1 VYLPIHYFGGIGEM
15 FRQVDAE
22 KPGFLA
28 LSGDQL
34 TPVWFSST
42 VLLTAL
48 GFYMWPH
55 TFGSALSAR
64 DERVFKRNAAVM
76 PLYQLLIAF
85 VFFVGFAAVLR
96 VPDLPDDGTDL
107 ALLAV
112 AKDAFPA
119 WFVGLIGSAGVLCA
133 LVPGSMLLIASATTV
148 AKNIVR
154 GVNPEMTDATTA
166 WLSKAMVPVI
176 ALAGVAFVFA
186 GGQTL
191 VTLLLLGYA
200 LVTQLFPSLLMAL
213 VRPGWVTR
221 YGAGAGIVAGVGMV
235 AAMSFA
241 GATPE
246 TSSTV
251 DSLIGGL
258 PGFLAQLNLGI
269 VALVANVIVMVG
281 VSLATR
287 GASPVPASGRFEREQ
302 VPEWSAS
309 R

>member
-1 VYLPIHYFGGIGEM
+1 M
-15 FRQVDAE
+15 FHQVEAK
-22 KPGFLA
+22 KPGFAA

-55 TFGSALSAR
+55 TFGSALSAK
-64 DERVFKRNAAVM
+64 DERVFKRNAVFM

-85 VFFVGFAAVLR
+85 VFFVGFAAVLK
-96 VPDLPDDGTDL
+96 VKLPKDGTDL
-107 ALLAV
+107 ALLSVSKA
-112 AKDAFPA
+112 AFPA

-154 GVNPEMTDATTA
+154 GVNPEMSDASTA
-166 WLSKAMVPVI
+166 SLSKLMVPVI

-200 LVTQLFPSLLMAL
+200 LVTQLFPSLVMAL
-213 VRPGWVTR
+213 VRPGWVTK
-221 YGAGAGIVAGVGMV
+221 YGAMAGIVAGVGMV

-258 PGFLAQLNLGI
+258 PSYLAQLNLGI
-269 VALVANVIVMVG
+269 VALVVNLIVMVA
-281 VSLATR
+281 VSAVTR
-287 GASPVPASGRFEREQ
+287 SAAPAAGSSGRFERAESGA
-302 VPEWSAS
+302 VL
-309 R
+309 